1 MRNNP
6 TSKLIKIKPSLLFL
20 LPWLIGTCLLVVI
33 PLLVTLGL
41 AFWGDEGLS
50 LAAFGRMIQSD
61 LVRIGLT
68 NSLIFVV
75 LAVPVRLFGAFFLA
89 LLLRPKRLAMARSA
103 VFLPTIIPPPAWAL
117 IGLWLFNPLFGPIN
131 LVLQG
136 LGFPGVNW
144 LVDETATQLMFVI
157 LAGFQLGEGFIVLLI
172 GRALIP
178 EHLFDAARLDGA
190 GVVGRFRH
198 ITWPL
203 MLPWLALL
211 TGRDLLVS
219 LQGTFTPS
227 FVITYGGPYFST
239 TFLPLLIYELAFDF
253 RDSALVAAV
262 LLLVFSTLI
271 GISLLLWQGVL
282 ARE

>member
-1 MRNNP
+1 MKNNQTRNRFQLP
-6 TSKLIKIKPSLLFL
+6 TSLLFL
-20 LPWLIGTCLLVVI
+20 SPWLVGTCLLVVF

-41 AFWGDEGLS
+41 AFWGDDGFS
-50 LAAFGRMIQSD
+50 MAAFGRMAQSD
-61 LVRIGLT
+61 LVRISLA
-68 NSLIFVV
+68 NSLIFVL
-75 LAVPVRLFGAFFLA
+75 LAVPVRVLGAFFLA
-89 LLLRPKRLAMARSA
+89 LLLRPKKLALARTA

-136 LGFPGVNW
+136 SGLPGVNW

-172 GRALIP
+172 GRSLIP

-190 GVVGRFRH
+190 GLWGRFRH

-227 FVITYGGPYFST
+227 FVITYGGPYYST

-271 GISLLLWQGVL
+271 GVSLLLWQGAL